1 MYGPGTLP
9 SRRTFGKLLRMF
21 YCRPGVTPHRNVTL
35 GHGTLG
41 QTGVLHGLFC
51 PFTAPVNSVLAFL
64 TEIAKRDKLAYRMIG
79 VYKSAISQIHDPI
92 GSVPLGE
99 LPIVSWFM
107 KGVFRMN
114 PPQPKLRTT
123 WKVQVALDHLKRQR
137 PVEELEFTLAIH
149 VN

>member
-1 MYGPGTLP
+1 
-9 SRRTFGKLLRMF
+9 
-21 YCRPGVTPHRNVTL
+21 
-35 GHGTLG
+35 
-41 QTGVLHGLFC
+41 
-51 PFTAPVNSVLAFL
+51 VNSVLAFL